1 MLERK
6 QILSTLVEIA
16 GAALVIIGVAQLWIP
31 AAWIVAGL
39 ALGAVGYSLAPED
52 R

>member
-6 QILSTLVEIA
+6 QILSTLIEFA
-16 GAALVIIGVAQLWIP
+16 GLVAVVVGVAQLWVP

-39 ALGAVGYSLAPED
+39 ALGAMGYALAPKD